1 MNKELLSQLSV
12 ITEEEESIL
21 SGNKEVNRALYYDSE
36 KSRGVSNEIDSARV
50 LTNGKLIDLRP
61 HVRFIHFPR
70 HTHNFVEFI
79 YMCQGT
85 TTHII
90 DGQTL
95 ILREGDL
102 LFLNQHATQEIL
114 PAGRDDI
121 AVNFMI
127 LPEFFDTAFRMMGN
141 EENALRTFIISCL
154 TEQNRG
160 GNYLYF
166 QVADVLPIQNLM
178 ENLIWIM
185 KSDIPNRRSLSQ
197 HTMGLLF
204 LLLTNYADKI
214 SVSGSSYE
222 EDMII
227 RLLNYIENGYKTAA
241 LSVFAQQNRIDDY
254 TLSRMIKKNTGST
267 FKELLQEKRLNQACF
282 LLSNTDLPVA
292 DIAAAVGYDNTSFF
306 HRLFRR
312 VYNMS
317 PKEYRAS
324 GAVPAGNF

>member
-1 MNKELLSQLSV
+1 MNQELLRQLSV
-12 ITEEEESIL
+12 ITEEERSIL
-21 SGNKEVNRALYYDSE
+21 SGSKEVNRALYYDSE
-36 KSRGVSNEIDSARV
+36 KSRGASNEIDYARV

-79 YMCQGT
+79 YMCQGS

-90 DGQTL
+90 DGQT
-95 ILREGDL
+95 IVLREGDL
-102 LFLNQHATQEIL
+102 LFLNQHAAQEIL
-114 PAGRDDI
+114 PAGENDI

-141 EENALRTFIISCL
+141 EDNALRTFIISCL

-185 KSDIPNRRSLSQ
+185 KSDLPNRRSLSQ

-222 EDMII
+222 QNMII
-227 RLLNYIENGYKTAA
+227 HLLSYVENNYKNAS
-241 LSVFAQQNRIDDY
+241 LSVFAQQNSIDDY

-267 FKELLQEKRLNQACF
+267 FKELLQEKRLNQSCF
-282 LLSNTDLPVA
+282 LLTNTDLSVA
-292 DIAAAVGYDNTSFF
+292 DIAIAVGYDNTSFF

-312 VYNMS
+312 TYDMS
-317 PKEYRAS
+317 PKEYRAKEGIS
-324 GAVPAGNF
+324 SDT